1 MGNEG
6 GGPESV
12 RLASAASRWVLAVA
26 VLGEA
31 MVLLLLVF
39 HTYVSVI
46 TTCQYVGG
54 WLTGQWIT
62 GGIDPDAVHPGYF
75 LPTAAGGL
83 MPPVSWI
90 ASRYY
95 LKARGGTLPEEP
107 DSAL

>member
-1 MGNEG
+1 
-6 GGPESV
+6 
-12 RLASAASRWVLAVA
+12 
-26 VLGEA
+26 
-31 MVLLLLVF
+31 
-39 HTYVSVI
+39 
-46 TTCQYVGG
+46 
-54 WLTGQWIT
+54 
-62 GGIDPDAVHPGYF
+62 VHPGYF